1 MAGEASEHVEKTVV
15 EKEEEKDGKIRD
27 PGSGANVKNHHIL
40 YFVCSICMFLF
51 TVVVDKC

>member
-51 TVVVDKC
+51 IVVVDKC